1 LNDNKTSV
9 FNNDQRAIDMNWERM
24 HLDKS
29 MFFALV
35 SLAMISLFVVYSA
48 SAADLDAT
56 LNHLMRLM
64 IGFTVL
70 FVVAQIRP
78 ENLERWSPYIFI
90 GGMILLIAVLA
101 IGVIGKGA
109 QRWLYLG
116 FIKFQPAEIMK
127 LAVPMMLSWYLARNI
142 LPPTLLRLVTAFIMM
157 AIPTYMIIKQP
168 DLGTALLV
176 FSAGIFVL
184 FLAGMRWRII
194 ILLLVGVAVA
204 APFAWNYLH
213 DYQRQRVLTLINPE
227 ADPLGSGYHT
237 IQSMIAVGSGGVY
250 GKGWLN
256 SSQAHLDYLP
266 ESSTD
271 FIFAVFAE
279 EFGLIGSLLLVV
291 IYAIIVTRGIL
302 IAYLAKD
309 TYTRLLAGSLSL
321 TFFFY
326 FFVNMGMVT
335 GILPIVGIPLPIMS
349 YGGSSIVTVMAGLG
363 ILMSIQTHRKITE

>member
-1 LNDNKTSV
+1 
-9 FNNDQRAIDMNWERM
+9 MNWERM
-24 HLDKS
+24 HIDKS
-29 MFFALV
+29 LFFTLV
-35 SLAMISLFVVYSA
+35 GLAMISLFVVYSA
-48 SAADLDAT
+48 SAADLGAT
-56 LNHLMRLM
+56 LNHLMRLL

-78 ENLERWSPYIFI
+78 ENLERWSPYIFV
-90 GGMILLIAVLA
+90 GGMILLLAVLA
-101 IGVIGKGA
+101 MGVIGKGA
-109 QRWLYLG
+109 QRWLHLG

-127 LAVPMMLSWYLARNI
+127 LAVPMMLAWYLARNT
-142 LPPTLLRLVTAFIMM
+142 LPPTLSRLAAAFIMM
-157 AIPTYMIIKQP
+157 AIPAYMIIKQP

-227 ADPLGSGYHT
+227 TDPLGSGYHT

-349 YGGSSIVTVMAGLG
+349 YGGSSIVTIMAGFG
-363 ILMSIQTHRKITE
+363 ILMSIHTHRKITE